1 MGKNEKAG
9 FAYVGLSRS
18 TNFEKI
24 VIQDISKTNFKKYM
38 TNGKRIK
45 EQLKDIKK
53 KEYDFLAKLNRM
65 NIWFIIK
72 FFY

>member
-18 TNFEKI
+18 TDFEKI

-53 KEYDFLAKLNRM
+53 KEYDFIAKLNRI
-65 NIWFIIK
+65 NKWFIIIIL
-72 FFY
+72 F

>member
-1 MGKNEKAG
+1 LGKNEKAG

-18 TNFEKI
+18 TDFEKI

-53 KEYDFLAKLNRM
+53 KE
-65 NIWFIIK
+65 
-72 FFY
+72 

>member
-18 TNFEKI
+18 TDFEKI

-53 KEYDFLAKLNRM
+53 KEYDFLAKLNKWI
-65 NIWFIIK
+65 NDLLLN